1 MNVLALCA
9 GIGGLEL
16 GLHLAEPRANPVV
29 FVEQN
34 EFCRSVLAA
43 RWPGVPIWDDVTTFD
58 GRTWAG
64 RIDVITGGFP
74 CQPWSVAGKR
84 LGLLDPRWI
93 WPDIARIVREVGPRF
108 VFLENTPGLIT
119 GGGLPLVLGSLAE
132 ERFTVAWSRYEC
144 KGLGASHLRKRVAIL
159 AYRPFEQLQGEE
171 WRGLPGPVQGG
182 GGLGVVSTVADP
194 VRQQFR
200 GQQVPGRERSVS
212 AITEFDRPPLEYPNR
227 LGRGGNGL
235 PDPRDAQAKGP
246 SFGVWAPGRDAEWQ
260 LLPRELWPAEP
271 SPTKQPVRGVADGIP
286 ARLELSRRA
295 RISALGN
302 AYSPIVSAAAWTD
315 LKGRLMTASI

>member
-84 LGLLDPRWI
+84 LPSPIRLNS
-93 WPDIARIVREVGPRF
+93 RF
-108 VFLENTPGLIT
+108 VEWLMGFPHGWSFPDEPVSPHWETLTRQL
-119 GGGLPLVLGSLAE
+119 LA
-132 ERFTVAWSRYEC
+132 
-144 KGLGASHLRKRVAIL
+144 
-159 AYRPFEQLQGEE
+159 QL
-171 WRGLPGPVQGG
+171 RGL
-182 GGLGVVSTVADP
+182 T
-194 VRQQFR
+194 
-200 GQQVPGRERSVS
+200 
-212 AITEFDRPPLEYPNR
+212 
-227 LGRGGNGL
+227 
-235 PDPRDAQAKGP
+235 
-246 SFGVWAPGRDAEWQ
+246 
-260 LLPRELWPAEP
+260 
-271 SPTKQPVRGVADGIP
+271 
-286 ARLELSRRA
+286 
-295 RISALGN
+295 
-302 AYSPIVSAAAWTD
+302 
-315 LKGRLMTASI
+315 